1 VNLVFLVQRN
11 QDKIINMDKDAPI
24 LLAEIAKIPLFQGV
38 PKNDLQALVQAAHR
52 RQLLAGEFFFLQG
65 DEAECMYVLLKGRV
79 KLSQVGPDGQQ
90 ALIRVITPVS
100 LFALVALTTSSSYL
114 VTAQAAEDSQ
124 ALYWTRDELM
134 EIIIRVPTMAVN
146 AMRIMAE
153 QIQEIQER
161 FRQATTE
168 PVEKRLAHT
177 LIRLSAQAG
186 KRVEEG
192 ILIDLTLTRQDL
204 AEMSG
209 TTLFTASR
217 MLSRWEEQGLVISY
231 REQVI
236 IRDPQGLARL
246 VEENPL

>member
-1 VNLVFLVQRN
+1 MEKSF
-11 QDKIINMDKDAPI
+11 PI
-24 LLAEIAKIPLFQGV
+24 PLAEIAEIPLFQGV
-38 PKNDLQALVQAAHR
+38 PQSDLLALVQAAHR
-52 RQLLAGEFFFLQG
+52 RQLLAGEFFFMQG

-100 LFALVALTTSSSYL
+100 LFALVALTTASSYL

-124 ALYWTRDELM
+124 ALYWTREELM
-134 EIIIRVPTMAVN
+134 ETIIRVPTMAVN

-177 LIRLSAQAG
+177 LIRLAAQVG

-209 TTLFTASR
+209 TTLFTVSR
-217 MLSRWEEQGLVISY
+217 TLSRWEEQGLVIAS

-236 IRDPQGLARL
+236 IRNPHSLARL
-246 VEENPL
+246 AEENPS

>member
-1 VNLVFLVQRN
+1 
-11 QDKIINMDKDAPI
+11 MEKDDPI
-24 LLAEIAKIPLFQGV
+24 PLAEIAKIPLFQGV
-38 PKNDLQALVQAAHR
+38 PQSDLQALVQAAHR
-52 RQLLAGEFFFLQG
+52 RRHLAGEFFFLQG

-79 KLSQVGPDGQQ
+79 KLSQVDPDGQQ
-90 ALIRVITPVS
+90 ALIRVITPVN
-100 LFALVALTTSSSYL
+100 LFALVALTTASSYL
-114 VTAQAAEDSQ
+114 VTAQAAVNSQ
-124 ALYWTRDELM
+124 ALYWTRGELM
-134 EIIIRVPTMAVN
+134 DTIIRVPTLAVN

-177 LIRLSAQAG
+177 LVRLAAQAG
-186 KRVEEG
+186 KRIEDG

-209 TTLFTASR
+209 TTLFTVSR
-217 MLSRWEEQGLVISY
+217 MLSRWEEQGLVIAS

-236 IRDPQGLARL
+236 IRDPHGLTRL
-246 VEENPL
+246 IEENPL

>member
-1 VNLVFLVQRN
+1 ME
-11 QDKIINMDKDAPI
+11 KSSPI
-24 LLAEIAKIPLFQGV
+24 PLAEIAKIPLFQGV
-38 PKNDLQALVQAAHR
+38 PQSDLQTLVQAAHS
-52 RQLLAGEFFFLQG
+52 RQLLAGEFFFMQG
-65 DEAECMYVLLKGRV
+65 DEAECMYVLLKGSV

-100 LFALVALTTSSSYL
+100 LFALVALTTANSYP

-124 ALYWTRDELM
+124 ALYWTRGELM
-134 EIIIRVPTMAVN
+134 ETIIRVPTMAVN

-177 LIRLSAQAG
+177 LIRLAAQAG

-209 TTLFTASR
+209 TTLFTVSR
-217 MLSRWEEQGLVISY
+217 TLSRWEEQGLVIAS

-236 IRDPQGLARL
+236 IRNPNSLARL
-246 VEENPL
+246 AEENPS